1 MYRQNRF
8 FAFGNNADGGFGIGN
23 VNTQTS
29 MVQVSNLGS
38 NIVSVKCSIHCIA
51 LTNTNTIVSWGMN
64 NYGQL
69 GTGSAGSTQST
80 PVSVSLTNIG
90 SKTIAFVDVSY
101 YASYLLT
108 TDGYIFAWG

>member
-1 MYRQNRF
+1 
-8 FAFGNNADGGFGIGN
+8 
-23 VNTQTS
+23 
-29 MVQVSNLGS
+29 
-38 NIVSVKCSIHCIA
+38 
-51 LTNTNTIVSWGMN
+51 MN

-69 GTGSAGSTQST
+69 GTGAAGSTQST